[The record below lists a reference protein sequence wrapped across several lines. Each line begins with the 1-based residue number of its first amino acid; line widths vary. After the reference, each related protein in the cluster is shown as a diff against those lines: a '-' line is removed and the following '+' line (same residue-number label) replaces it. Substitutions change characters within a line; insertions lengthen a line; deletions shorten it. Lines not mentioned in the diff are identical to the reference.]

1 MKYHYTK
8 TKYNINVQ
16 YKDINELIIPIHN
29 RDLWIIYSIDN
40 KYIALDKCVFCSQEL
55 IISHEI
61 LKHKYDFFTFTKETI
76 WLNDIM
82 KKYNIEDCLI
92 ISNRLYFLESL
103 LYFKIGKIGIMPVYI
118 QEYYLNHYIYNL
130 STIHY
135 KNKDKFIIE
144 YDGTSNR
151 YNNIIF
157 ALQSGKYNLTL
168 YEILKTLNI
177 LKKGGNILFSI
188 YIGNE
193 PELLQY
199 TIQVLY
205 ILSTS
210 FEKIDYLHNDAS
222 AESPFLKN
230 MCIFHNYNGTHN
242 ILDEIIYKLME
253 IQNTDENN
261 ILVNVIDVDYDDSYV
276 KFIKQLNAKLSI
288 YQPKFLEKYNKKKES
303 IDFLFS
309 NKFVTK
315 FYDEFYNIF
324 FYKSLNASIKLCE
337 KANLE
342 IINRYKK
349 IDIQF
354 RKKIENEILQS
365 PNIKNYDTIYNI
377 SDKKKMNYSY
387 THLYQKFLISQ
398 GSYEIMKIYISLRDK
413 KKILD
418 IIEKIS
424 MSDYVV
430 SYLSKSLKFIKIYE
444 LISNFKLIDTKKI
457 IKSVHI
463 CENNNDAV
471 LAINHYYK
479 QYNNTDELIW
489 KIYLKGNNKVIS
501 NKHLLF
507 DDNDNYD
514 ISSDKTIRYITENY
528 KNIDICTFDA
538 SKDEKYILITQIFI
552 CLLILK
558 IGGNAIFKIYM
569 SNIDDTIAGYINVLN
584 SYFEVLYFSKSKV
597 DYFESR
603 EIYIVAKNKKNNID
617 EKYFHK
623 QLEYVSKKEIKYST
637 LDINLVINDPIYLL
651 ISKIIYDPLIL
662 ILKQEIRNLF
672 VILYCCDNDT
682 FDISVNKENKKKFIK
697 KWLNIY
703 GFHL

>member
-8 TKYNINVQ
+8 TKYDINVK
-16 YKDINELIIPIHN
+16 YKDVNELNIPQSN
-29 RDLWIIYSIDN
+29 RNLWTIYSIDN
-40 KYIALDKCVFCSQEL
+40 KYLALDYCNFCSEVFKSYK
-55 IISHEI
+55 ISKYHHYMFSFIQQTI
-61 LKHKYDFFTFTKETI
+61 LLY
-76 WLNDIM
+76 DIM
-82 KKYNIEDCLI
+82 NKYNIEDCLI
-92 ISNRLYFLESL
+92 VGNRIYFLESL
-103 LYFKIGKIGIMPVYI
+103 LYFKIGKIGVMPIYVDKDFV
-118 QEYYLNHYIYNL
+118 ETYIYDL
-130 STIHY
+130 SIVHF
-135 KNKDKFIIE
+135 KNKDKFKIV
-144 YDGTSNR
+144 YDDTLNR

-157 ALQSGKYNLTL
+157 YVSSNIFKKDVKEISIYNLFI
-168 YEILKTLNI
+168 YELSKTLNL
-177 LKKGGNILFSI
+177 LKKGGNLIFRILIGDNEQELNI
-188 YIGNE
+188 YN
-193 PELLQY
+193 
-199 TIQVLY
+199 IQVLY

-242 ILDEIIYKLME
+242 ILDEIIYKLLE
-253 IQNTDENN
+253 IQNTDENS
-261 ILVNVIDVDYDDSYV
+261 ILSNMIDVDYDDNYI
-276 KFIKQLNAKLSI
+276 KFIKQLNAKLNI
-288 YQPKFLEKYNKKKES
+288 YQPKLLEKYNEKKEL

-315 FYDEFYNIF
+315 FYDKFYKIF

-337 KANLE
+337 NTNIE
-342 IINRYKK
+342 IINKYKT

-354 RKKIENEILQS
+354 RKKIENEILQL
-365 PNIKNYDTIYNI
+365 PKIKYYDTSYNI
-377 SDKKKMNYSY
+377 LDTNNMGYSY
-387 THLYQKFLISQ
+387 KYLDKKFLISQ

-463 CENNNDAV
+463 CENNSDTV

-507 DDNDNYD
+507 DNNDNYD

-538 SKDEKYILITQIFI
+538 SKDEKNILITQIFI

-569 SNIDDTIAGYINVLN
+569 SNIDETIAGYINVLN
-584 SYFEVLYFSKSKV
+584 SYFEILYFSKSKV

-603 EIYIVAKNKKNNID
+603 EIYIVAKNKNKNID
-617 EKYFHK
+617 EQYFRQ
-623 QLEYVSKKEIKYST
+623 QLDHVSKKNIQYSMVD
-637 LDINLVINDPIYLL
+637 LSFLIY
-651 ISKIIYDPLIL
+651 YPLIL

-672 VILYCCDNDT
+672 VILYCYDNDT